1 MPWAMPP
8 HMGEVG
14 VMLGTRASLVNIV
27 HCTPPLR
34 CSQSMRIAQLL
45 YMLLANL
52 VTCVQ
57 YPLLPICVVSHT
69 CLCGQPTSHHSL
81 PHNFAPLGTQVEQ
94 SWSNWCCRLLGCSS
108 QQCSA
113 VDPIGQA

>member
-69 CLCGQPTSHHSL
+69 CPCGQPTSHHSL
-81 PHNFAPLGTQVEQ
+81 PPKTWVSQVEQ
-94 SWSNWCCRLLGCSS
+94 SWSNWCCSS